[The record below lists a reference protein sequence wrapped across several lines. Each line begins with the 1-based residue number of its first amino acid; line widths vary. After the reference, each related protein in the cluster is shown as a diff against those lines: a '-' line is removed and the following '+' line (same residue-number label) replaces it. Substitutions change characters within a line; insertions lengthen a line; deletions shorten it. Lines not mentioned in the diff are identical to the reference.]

1 MSSYKAYQSQLQK
14 ALEPNHPFKHP
25 LIVLKGNSDF
35 ILNLTYMALKA
46 HWKGGGWDIERIEGA
61 SFTGERFVQATST
74 RSMFE
79 PQQLTIV
86 TQAFASADLF
96 DCLKHLESTKA
107 IQPSLVLMQGGEVP
121 ARFLK
126 ELTRLGSFIVSCDEP
141 TPWEARDFLLDRC
154 RTHQLA
160 LSPDAAA
167 LFLDSTGSDF
177 IKIENELRKLAL
189 ILTPGKAPIGP
200 EALRPHLD
208 FLRED
213 HAFKIDQL
221 LCQEAYGQALL
232 LLKGLLDRGESGLAV
247 LAILAMHC
255 RKAIQIQ
262 AGMKAGHTPAD
273 LSRELRLPTSVIQNY
288 LPYIR
293 KRSTIVFQR
302 ALNLCHEADRRLK
315 SVRHGEEVWLDR
327 IVWEL
332 MPVPASAPAPSR

>member
-14 ALEPNHPFKHP
+14 ALDPTHPHQHP
-25 LIVLKGNSDF
+25 LIVLKGSSDF
-35 ILNLTYMALKA
+35 ILNLTSIALKA
-46 HWKGGGWDIERIEGA
+46 HWQANGWDTERIDGA
-61 SFTGERFVQATST
+61 SFNGERFLQATST

-86 TQAFASADLF
+86 TQAFASPDLF
-96 DCLKHLESTKA
+96 DCLKQLESTKSIMPA
-107 IQPSLVLMQGGEVP
+107 LCLIQGGEVP
-121 ARFLK
+121 AKFQK
-126 ELTRLGSFIVSCDEP
+126 ELSRLGSFILSCDEP
-141 TPWEARDFLLDRC
+141 APWEARDFLLDRC
-154 RTHQLA
+154 RVHRLQLSA
-160 LSPDAAA
+160 EATTD
-167 LFLDSTGSDF
+167 FLDSTGADL

-189 ILTPGKAPIGP
+189 ILADSKGPISV

-221 LCQEAYGQALL
+221 LCQEAYPQALL

-262 AGMKAGHTPAD
+262 AGLKSGQSPAD
-273 LSRELRLPTSVIQNY
+273 LSRELRLPSTVVQNY

-293 KRSTIVFQR
+293 KRSAVVFQR

-315 SVRHGEEVWLDR
+315 SVRYGEQIWLDR

-332 MPVPASAPAPSR
+332 MPNPQA